1 MAAPPK
7 RTMRHLSPLGA
18 GRTAPASRSARA
30 PATEGTK
37 ESSGA
42 TETTSVK
49 LQKGDV
55 FASRYRIESE
65 VGRGGMGSVFA
76 AYDTKLG
83 RRLALKVIDIEDR
96 RGYDARARFLREASL
111 TRQLSGPAFVDVYD
125 QGIHGG
131 QAYLTMELLEGET
144 LLERLRREGA
154 MPIPD
159 VIALVRDVASGLRVA
174 HALQIVHRDLK
185 PSNVFIARISGKSSG
200 VRPVDGRSEAVKI
213 LDFGIAK
220 DTWDDARLTRP
231 DVMLGSPFYMS
242 PEQIQSGRDVDPRS
256 DLWSLGVIVFLA
268 ITGKLPF
275 RGTPVEVV
283 TAIINDEPPSAT
295 SFRPE
300 LPSAVDRFFQRALAK
315 RPGLRFDTV
324 DELCEALERAF
335 RPEAE
340 EPEASDGRETI
351 PASIPVPPK
360 PGGPVRA
367 VVSRASEGVVVTW
380 EPRPA
385 SVPDAVAEVT
395 RETLDA
401 IVAPRVAPAPEVRS
415 ALATRAVAKAPASSR
430 GRVFAGI
437 FVALLLLVAVGVVVA
452 IVRAVHGP

>member
-1 MAAPPK
+1 
-7 RTMRHLSPLGA
+7 MRHLSPLGA
-18 GRTAPASRSARA
+18 GRTAPAARAARA
-30 PATEGTK
+30 PASDETK
-37 ESSGA
+37 ESSDPPEA
-42 TETTSVK
+42 TRVK

-83 RRLALKVIDIEDR
+83 RRIALKVIDIEDR
-96 RGYDARARFLREASL
+96 RGYDARARFLREAAL

-144 LLERLRREGA
+144 LLERLRRDGA
-154 MPIPD
+154 MPIAD
-159 VIALVRDVASGLRVA
+159 VLALVRDVASGLRVA

-256 DLWSLGVIVFLA
+256 DLWSLAVILFLA
-268 ITGKLPF
+268 LTGKLPF

-283 TAIINDEPPSAT
+283 TAIINDDPPPAT
-295 SFRPE
+295 SLRAE
-300 LPSAVDRFFQRALAK
+300 LPPRIDRFFQRALAK
-315 RPGLRFDTV
+315 RASLRFDTV
-324 DELCEALERAF
+324 DELCEALEAGL
-335 RPEAE
+335 RPRPAE
-340 EPEASDGRETI
+340 EPEASDGRATI

-360 PGGPVRA
+360 PAGPARA
-367 VVSRASEGVVVTW
+367 IVSRASDGVVVTW
-380 EPRPA
+380 EPRVV
-385 SVPDAVAEVT
+385 SIPDAAAEAT

-401 IVAPRVAPAPEVRS
+401 IVAAPAPAAPARS
-415 ALATRAVAKAPASSR
+415 AVRPARSFEVAPKAQATARS
-430 GRVFAGI
+430 RVFAGI
-437 FVALLLLVAVGVVVA
+437 FVALLLLVVVGVAVA
-452 IVRAVHGP
+452 VVRAAHGV